1 MTAAAPGERGG
12 RGSTAGAGTGAATDT
27 AGSPGAGASA
37 GDAKVPPARP
47 RRSLAPL
54 AFLAPYALGIVVLML
69 IPALLNVGYAFTD
82 HTGLTQDPS
91 FNGLTNLRRLSTD
104 PFFRAALGASLFHVA
119 ISVPLRMIAAVGLGL
134 LLAAPRPGGRWYRA
148 AVYLPTVIP
157 DVALAILFLW
167 ILNPLYGPLNQV
179 LGAVGLPQPVWLATT
194 TGARMGIVMM
204 LLFPIGEAFLVVLAT
219 RRQLDGRLYEA
230 AALDGCG
237 PVQQLRRI
245 TLPMLAPVLTL
256 LALRDT
262 ILTLQV
268 NFVPSYVLTDG
279 GPGNATLYLP
289 VYIFDQAFEF
299 SGFAYGA
306 LLTIILLIVTA
317 VIIGVQVALTR
328 RWRILR

>member
-1 MTAAAPGERGG
+1 VTAVDAEGRAPEVR
-12 RGSTAGAGTGAATDT
+12 RR
-27 AGSPGAGASA
+27 
-37 GDAKVPPARP
+37 RP
-47 RRSLAPL
+47 LAPS
-54 AFLAPYALGIVVLML
+54 AFLAPYVLGIVVLML
-69 IPALLNVGYAFTD
+69 LPALLNLGYAFTD
-82 HTGLTQDPS
+82 HTGLTREPS
-91 FNGLTNLRRLSTD
+91 FNGLANVRRMMAD
-104 PFFRAALGASLFHVA
+104 PFLLASLRASLFHVA
-119 ISVPLRMIAAVGLGL
+119 LAVPLRMLLAIGLGL

-179 LGAVGLPQPVWLATT
+179 LGVLGLPQPAWLATT
-194 TGARMGIVMM
+194 GGARIGVVLM
-204 LLFPIGEAFLVVLAT
+204 LLLPIGEAFLVVLAT

-245 TLPMLAPVLTL
+245 TLPMLAPILTL
-256 LALRDT
+256 LALRDV

-279 GPGNATLYLP
+279 GPANATLYLP

-306 LLTIILLIVTA
+306 LLTILLMVLTA
-317 VIIGVQVALTR
+317 VIIVVQLLLVR